1 MFKTK
6 LKTVDSVLSAFSK
19 TLEDLR
25 GVQQTQLNN
34 AEEKRADAAD
44 LMIAAKQ
51 HEADAKKHEAE
62 AARAEGAIVRFE
74 DFFNQLP
81 KSAF

>member
-1 MFKTK
+1 MFKPK
-6 LKTVDSVLSAFSK
+6 SKTVDSVLSAFSK

-25 GVQQTQLNN
+25 GVHQKQLEN

-44 LMIAAKQ
+44 LIAAAKEQ
-51 HEADAKKHEAE
+51 EAEAKKHEAE

-74 DFFNQLP
+74 DFFSQLP